1 MWSTGDAFK
10 VVPCFA
16 VVVPDAAVF
25 HSPFFRVD
33 AQSHRCSCATRTR
46 CAASATRA
54 RRGLHLGVASTT
66 TTVVV
71 KIPSSLR
78 CRIRAPLSA
87 PAASPHFAMASSA
100 KAHEHH
106 GDGLAITP
114 PKTFIDNVI
123 DSIVTP
129 GASSG
134 LVATINGALILLL
147 LTLAAMGINGS
158 ADMHALV
165 LGFLALGLLGS
176 LNYYISLVRSAELE
190 APTAVAEPPQP
201 SNRSRADKDA

>member
-1 MWSTGDAFK
+1 
-10 VVPCFA
+10 
-16 VVVPDAAVF
+16 
-25 HSPFFRVD
+25 
-33 AQSHRCSCATRTR
+33 
-46 CAASATRA
+46 
-54 RRGLHLGVASTT
+54 
-66 TTVVV
+66 
-71 KIPSSLR
+71 
-78 CRIRAPLSA
+78 
-87 PAASPHFAMASSA
+87 MASSA
-100 KAHEHH
+100 EGHEHH
-106 GDGLAITP
+106 GDGLTISP

-176 LNYYISLVRSAELE
+176 LNYYISLVRSAEVE
-190 APTAVAEPPQP
+190 APTAAVEPPQP